1 MNKICFGC
9 GAKLQCIDKNKIG
22 YIPESKI
29 NTSSY
34 CMRCYKLTH
43 YGVEINDKEPKK
55 INEILYL
62 VNKDNKH
69 TIFMCDILNLSDK
82 VIDIYNKIKGKKI
95 LLISKIDILPKDI
108 KIDKL
113 KKYILDKYN
122 IDNVKFISS
131 NNNYGVISLIK
142 YLDYNNI
149 KDSYILGISNSG
161 KSTLINKIIDVC
173 ESKINK
179 TTISNK
185 RNTTLDF
192 IRLNIN
198 NMFTLIDSP
207 GFIIDTYTN
216 DLKIVKEI
224 KPVVYQIKEGD
235 ILKIDK
241 FYMKFTNK
249 TNIVIYSYYDL
260 ECKKYYKEDLDY
272 DSEIIV
278 ENNRDIVIQ
287 GLGFINVKNSSTI
300 KLYNLD
306 KEIIE
311 IRESIF
317 R

>member
-1 MNKICFGC
+1 MSRICYGC
-9 GAKLQCIDKNKIG
+9 GAKLQCVDRDKIG
-22 YIPESKI
+22 YIPEDKMD
-29 NTSSY
+29 NSSY
-34 CMRCYKLTH
+34 CMRCYKLSH

-55 INEILYL
+55 ISEILYL
-62 VNKDNKH
+62 VNSDDKH
-69 TIFMCDILNLSDK
+69 TIFMCDVLNLSDR
-82 VIDIYNKIKGKKI
+82 VIDIFNKIKGKKL
-95 LLISKIDILPKDI
+95 LLISKVDVLPRDV

-113 KKYILDKYN
+113 KKYISIKYG

-149 KDSYILGISNSG
+149 KDTYILGLSNSG

-173 ESKINK
+173 ECRINK

-207 GFIIDTYTN
+207 GFIIDTYSS
-216 DLKIVKEI
+216 DLKMVKEI
-224 KPVVYQIKEGD
+224 KPIVYQIKEGD
-235 ILKIDK
+235 VLRVDK
-241 FYMKFTNK
+241 FYMKFSNK
-249 TNIVIYSYYDL
+249 TSIVIYSYYDL
-260 ECKKYYKEDLDY
+260 DCKKYYKDDIEFDSKISLD
-272 DSEIIV
+272 S
-278 ENNRDIVIQ
+278 NSDIVVQ
-287 GLGFINVKNSSTI
+287 GLGFINVKSGTDVEV
-300 KLYNLD
+300 YNID
-306 KEIIE
+306 KDIIE

>member
-9 GAKLQCIDKNKIG
+9 GAKLQCTDKNKIG
-22 YIPESKI
+22 YTPETKI
-29 NTSSY
+29 NTSFY

-113 KKYILDKYN
+113 KKYIIDKYN

-131 NNNYGVISLIK
+131 NNNFGVISLIK

-207 GFIIDTYTN
+207 GFIIDTYIN

-272 DSEIIV
+272 DNEIIV

>member
-1 MNKICFGC
+1 MSRICYGC
-9 GAKLQCIDKNKIG
+9 GAKLQCVDRDKIG
-22 YIPESKI
+22 YIPEDKMD
-29 NTSSY
+29 NSSY
-34 CMRCYKLTH
+34 CMRCYKLSH

-55 INEILYL
+55 ISEILYL
-62 VNKDNKH
+62 VNSDDKH
-69 TIFMCDILNLSDK
+69 TIFMCDVLNLSDR
-82 VIDIYNKIKGKKI
+82 VIDIFNKIKGKKL
-95 LLISKIDILPKDI
+95 LLISKVDVLPRDV

-113 KKYILDKYN
+113 KKYISIKYG

-149 KDSYILGISNSG
+149 KDTYILGLSNSG

-173 ESKINK
+173 ECRINK

-207 GFIIDTYTN
+207 GFIIDTYSS
-216 DLKIVKEI
+216 DLKMVKEI
-224 KPVVYQIKEGD
+224 KPIVYQIKEGD
-235 ILKIDK
+235 VLRVDK
-241 FYMKFTNK
+241 FYMKFSNK
-249 TNIVIYSYYDL
+249 TSIVIYSYYDL
-260 ECKKYYKEDLDY
+260 DCKKYYKDDIEFDSKISLD
-272 DSEIIV
+272 S
-278 ENNRDIVIQ
+278 NSDIVVQ
-287 GLGFINVKNSSTI
+287 GLGFINVKSSTDVEV
-300 KLYNLD
+300 YNID
-306 KEIIE
+306 KDIIE

>member
-1 MNKICFGC
+1 MSRICYGC
-9 GAKLQCIDKNKIG
+9 GAKLQCVDRDKIG
-22 YIPESKI
+22 YIPEDKI
-29 NTSSY
+29 DNSSY
-34 CMRCYKLTH
+34 CMRCYKLSH

-55 INEILYL
+55 ISEILYL
-62 VNKDNKH
+62 VNCDDKH
-69 TIFMCDILNLSDK
+69 TIFMCDVLNLSDR
-82 VIDIYNKIKGKKI
+82 VIDIFNKIRGKKL
-95 LLISKIDILPKDI
+95 LLISKVDVLPKDI

-113 KKYILDKYN
+113 KKFIVDKYG

-149 KDSYILGISNSG
+149 KDTYILGLSNSG

-173 ESKINK
+173 ECRINK

-207 GFIIDTYTN
+207 GFIIDTYSS
-216 DLKIVKEI
+216 DLKMVKEI
-224 KPVVYQIKEGD
+224 KPLVYQIKEGD
-235 ILKIDK
+235 VLRVDK
-241 FYMKFTNK
+241 FYMKFSNK
-249 TNIVIYSYYDL
+249 TSIVIYSYYDL
-260 ECKKYYKEDLDY
+260 DCKKYYKD
-272 DSEIIV
+272 
-278 ENNRDIVIQ
+278 DIVFDSKISLDSNSDIVVQ
-287 GLGFINVKNSSTI
+287 GLGFINVKSGTDVEV
-300 KLYNLD
+300 YNID
-306 KEIIE
+306 KDIIE